1 MFTFFLRVLFQAWF
15 WLFSL
20 RIFGVKDS
28 LDAIQWNTRLVAY
41 LLDLMLS
48 SYAKALYSCGRWI
61 LLFLLAVLIIVSISA
76 IGFKASCNTLI
87 SKFDL
92 QQDSDVLC
100 SFFQA
105 TCWIYYWGSCKKKN
119 LLLQVYIVQW
129 EFHRLR
135 ILQCRQIVVGG
146 CKVNCSIHGRCT
158 LTSTMESQVIT
169 FNMPFLRLSVISN
182 SIATI
187 SIYIF
192 RYTWA
197 CNFCCKSRSSNYVVL
212 LIYYVLNVTNTYLGN
227 AYTMV
232 QPRDANYVLHPQL
245 CIGLSGYS

>member
-1 MFTFFLRVLFQAWF
+1 MWSLNTIVSAGCLNYCVYFCHRLQGFLQHVDQKIWFTARHQ
-15 WLFSL
+15 
-20 RIFGVKDS
+20 RP
-28 LDAIQWNTRLVAY
+28 
-41 LLDLMLS
+41 M
-48 SYAKALYSCGRWI
+48 
-61 LLFLLAVLIIVSISA
+61 FLLSGYML
-76 IGFKASCNTLI
+76 
-87 SKFDL
+87 
-92 QQDSDVLC
+92 
-100 SFFQA
+100 
-105 TCWIYYWGSCKKKN
+105 N

-146 CKVNCSIHGRCT
+146 FKVNCSIYGRCT
-158 LTSTMESQVIT
+158 LTSTMQSQVIT

-182 SIATI
+182 SIVTI

-197 CNFCCKSRSSNYVVL
+197 CNFCCKSRSWNYVVL

>member
-1 MFTFFLRVLFQAWF
+1 
-15 WLFSL
+15 
-20 RIFGVKDS
+20 
-28 LDAIQWNTRLVAY
+28 
-41 LLDLMLS
+41 MLS
-48 SYAKALYSCGRWI
+48 SYAKALYSCGHWI
-61 LLFLLAVLIIVSISA
+61 LLFLLAVLIIVYFCHRLQ
-76 IGFKASCNTLI
+76 GF
-87 SKFDL
+87 L
-92 QQDSDVLC
+92 QHVDQQIWFTARQRRLM
-100 SFFQA
+100 FLLLGYMLNLLLRFLQ
-105 TCWIYYWGSCKKKN
+105 KKN

-192 RYTWA
+192 GIYELA
-197 CNFCCKSRSSNYVVL
+197 VSVVNHDL
-212 LIYYVLNVTNTYLGN
+212 QIMWYYWFI
-227 AYTMV
+227 MF
-232 QPRDANYVLHPQL
+232 
-245 CIGLSGYS
+245 

>member
-1 MFTFFLRVLFQAWF
+1 MWSLNTVVSAGSLNYCVYFCHMFQFFLQHMDQQIWF
-15 WLFSL
+15 IA
-20 RIFGVKDS
+20 R
-28 LDAIQWNTRLVAY
+28 QRRLMF
-41 LLDLMLS
+41 LLS
-48 SYAKALYSCGRWI
+48 SYMLN
-61 LLFLLAVLIIVSISA
+61 LLLRFL
-76 IGFKASCNTLI
+76 
-87 SKFDL
+87 
-92 QQDSDVLC
+92 Q
-100 SFFQA
+100 
-105 TCWIYYWGSCKKKN
+105 KKN

-192 RYTWA
+192 WYTWA

-245 CIGLSGYS
+245 CIGLSGYT

>member
-1 MFTFFLRVLFQAWF
+1 M
-15 WLFSL
+15 
-20 RIFGVKDS
+20 
-28 LDAIQWNTRLVAY
+28 
-41 LLDLMLS
+41 
-48 SYAKALYSCGRWI
+48 
-61 LLFLLAVLIIVSISA
+61 FLLSGYMLNLLLR
-76 IGFKASCNTLI
+76 F
-87 SKFDL
+87 L
-92 QQDSDVLC
+92 Q
-100 SFFQA
+100 
-105 TCWIYYWGSCKKKN
+105 KKN

-192 RYTWA
+192 GILELA
-197 CNFCCKSRSSNYVVL
+197 ISVVNHDL
-212 LIYYVLNVTNTYLGN
+212 QIMWYY
-227 AYTMV
+227 
-232 QPRDANYVLHPQL
+232 
-245 CIGLSGYS
+245 

>member
-1 MFTFFLRVLFQAWF
+1 MWLLNTVLSTGCLIYCVYFCHRLQGFLQHVDQQIWFTARQ
-15 WLFSL
+15 
-20 RIFGVKDS
+20 R
-28 LDAIQWNTRLVAY
+28 RL
-41 LLDLMLS
+41 M
-48 SYAKALYSCGRWI
+48 
-61 LLFLLAVLIIVSISA
+61 FLLL
-76 IGFKASCNTLI
+76 GYML
-87 SKFDL
+87 
-92 QQDSDVLC
+92 
-100 SFFQA
+100 
-105 TCWIYYWGSCKKKN
+105 N

-187 SIYIF
+187 SVYIF

-197 CNFCCKSRSSNYVVL
+197 SNFCCKSRSSNYVVL

-227 AYTMV
+227 AYTKLR
-232 QPRDANYVLHPQL
+232 PRDVNYVLHPQL
-245 CIGLSGYS
+245 CIGHSSYS

>member
-1 MFTFFLRVLFQAWF
+1 MWSLNTVVSAGCLNYCVSFCHRLQGFLQHVDQQIWFTARQ
-15 WLFSL
+15 
-20 RIFGVKDS
+20 R
-28 LDAIQWNTRLVAY
+28 RL
-41 LLDLMLS
+41 M
-48 SYAKALYSCGRWI
+48 
-61 LLFLLAVLIIVSISA
+61 FLLL
-76 IGFKASCNTLI
+76 GYMLNLLLRF
-87 SKFDL
+87 L
-92 QQDSDVLC
+92 Q
-100 SFFQA
+100 
-105 TCWIYYWGSCKKKN
+105 KKN
-119 LLLQVYIVQW
+119 ILLQVYIVQW

-169 FNMPFLRLSVISN
+169 FNMPFLRLSIISN

-212 LIYYVLNVTNTYLGN
+212 LIFYVLNVTNTYLGN